1 MTQSGT
7 STGPTPQPFGD
18 RPLRVA
24 LLSYRSKQH
33 VGGQGVYVRHLSREL
48 AALGHQV
55 TVFSG
60 QPYPVLDEGV
70 TLEKIPSLDL
80 YNDADPFATPPLSR
94 WRDWIDVLEVATMW
108 TAGFPEP
115 LTFSLRAK
123 RELRRRLEEFD
134 VVHDNQTLGWG
145 LLGIKSAGLPLVTTI
160 HHPIS
165 VDRRIELQE
174 ARGLQKLSKRRWYGF
189 VRMQAKVAR
198 RLDPILVPSQ
208 SSADDIAR
216 EFGVDPTTMEVTP
229 LGVDTRYF
237 HPRPE
242 VERVPGRIVC
252 TASADSPLKG
262 VAVLLRAAAKLAT
275 ERDVSLTIV
284 SKPRPGG
291 PTEELVDE
299 LGLHDR
305 VEFISGIDDREL
317 GELISSAQ
325 VAVIPSFYE
334 GFSLPAVEAMACGTP
349 LIASHAGALPEVVG
363 TDGDAGRLIPPGDP
377 ELLAAELT
385 SLFDDET
392 ERERMSAA
400 AWRRVQERFTWKAV
414 AELTAQRYAS
424 TIATVKGTGT
434 GSDDGVHRPAP
445 ERARANGA

>member
-1 MTQSGT
+1 M
-7 STGPTPQPFGD
+7 
-18 RPLRVA
+18 
-24 LLSYRSKQH
+24 
-33 VGGQGVYVRHLSREL
+33 GGQGVYVRHLSREL

-80 YNDADPFATPPLSR
+80 YNDAAPFVAPPVR
-94 WRDWIDVLEVATMW
+94 EWRDWIDVLEVATMW

-115 LTFSLRAK
+115 LTYSLRAN
-123 RELRRRLEEFD
+123 RELRRRLGEFD

-145 LLGIKSAGLPLVTTI
+145 LLGIKSAGIPLVTTI

-165 VDRRIELQE
+165 VDRRIELDE
-174 ARGLQKLSKRRWYGF
+174 AKGLQKLSKRRWYGF
-189 VRMQAKVAR
+189 VKMQAKVAR
-198 RLDPILVPSQ
+198 RLDPILVPSR

-216 EFGVDPTTMEVTP
+216 EFGVAPEAMEVTP
-229 LGVDTRYF
+229 LGVDTRHF
-237 HPRPE
+237 HPRPD

-262 VAVLLRAAAKLAT
+262 VGVLLRAAARLAA

-284 SKPRPGG
+284 SRPRPGG
-291 PTEELVDE
+291 PTDLLVDE
-299 LGLHDR
+299 LGLRDR
-305 VEFISGIDDREL
+305 VEFVSGIDDEEL
-317 GELISSAQ
+317 GRLISGAQ
-325 VAVIPSFYE
+325 IAVVPSFYE

-377 ELLAAELT
+377 ERLADELAA
-385 SLFDDET
+385 LFDDDA

-414 AELTAQRYAS
+414 AELTARRYAT
-424 TIATVKGTGT
+424 TIDAVKGTEAHAE
-434 GSDDGVHRPAP
+434 DDRTPAP

>member
-1 MTQSGT
+1 MTQTGK
-7 STGPTPQPFGD
+7 STGPNPE

-48 AALGHQV
+48 AALGHEV

-80 YNDADPFATPPLSR
+80 YNDANPFVAPPVR
-94 WRDWIDVLEVATMW
+94 EWRDWIDVLEVATMW

-115 LTFSLRAK
+115 LTFSLRAD
-123 RELRRRLEEFD
+123 RELRRRLGEFD

-145 LLGIKSAGLPLVTTI
+145 LLRIKAAGIPLVTTI

-165 VDRRIELQE
+165 VDRRIEIDE
-174 ARGLQKLSKRRWYGF
+174 AQGWQKLSKRRWYGF
-189 VRMQAKVAR
+189 VKMQARVAR
-198 RLDPILVPSQ
+198 KLDPILVPSR
-208 SSADDIAR
+208 SSADDISR
-216 EFGVDPTTMEVTP
+216 EFGVDPSAMEVTP

-242 VERVPGRIVC
+242 TPRVPGRIVC

-262 VAVLLRAAAKLAT
+262 VSTLLRAAAKLAT
-275 ERDVSLTIV
+275 ERDVTLTIV

-291 PTEELVDE
+291 PTDQLVDE
-299 LGLHDR
+299 LSLRDR
-305 VEFISGIDDREL
+305 VEFVSGIDDTALAEIIA
-317 GELISSAQ
+317 GAQ
-325 VAVIPSFYE
+325 VAVVPSFYE

-349 LIASHAGALPEVVG
+349 LVASRAGALPEVVG
-363 TDGDAGRLIPPGDP
+363 TDGDAGRLVPPGDP
-377 ELLAAELT
+377 EVLAAEIAAL
-385 SLFDDET
+385 LDDAD
-392 ERERMSAA
+392 ERERMGAA
-400 AWRRVQERFTWKAV
+400 AWRRVQERFTWRAV
-414 AELTAQRYAS
+414 AELTARRYAS
-424 TIATVKGTGT
+424 TIDAVRGSGPADGGPRTAPVRTG
-434 GSDDGVHRPAP
+434 DA
-445 ERARANGA
+445 

>member
-1 MTQSGT
+1 MN
-7 STGPTPQPFGD
+7 TGPHPE

-48 AALGHQV
+48 AALGHEV
-55 TVFSG
+55 TVLSG

-80 YNDADPFATPPLSR
+80 YNDANPFVAPPLR
-94 WRDWIDVLEVATMW
+94 EWRDWIDVLEVATMW

-115 LTFSLRAK
+115 LTFSLRAN
-123 RELRRRLEEFD
+123 RELRRRLGEFD

-145 LLGIKSAGLPLVTTI
+145 LLGITSAGIPLVTTI

-165 VDRRIELQE
+165 VDRRIELDE
-174 ARGLQKLSKRRWYGF
+174 ARGWQRLSKRRWYGF
-189 VRMQAKVAR
+189 VKMQARVAR
-198 RLDPILVPSQ
+198 RLDPILVPSR

-216 EFGVDPTTMEVTP
+216 EFGVDPAAMEVTP

-242 VERVPGRIVC
+242 IERIPGRIVC

-262 VAVLLRAAAKLAT
+262 VATLLRAAAKLAT
-275 ERDVSLTIV
+275 ERDVTLTIV

-291 PTEELVDE
+291 PTDLLVDE
-299 LGLHDR
+299 LGLRDR
-305 VEFISGIDDREL
+305 VEFVSGIDDTALAEL
-317 GELISSAQ
+317 VAAAQ
-325 VAVIPSFYE
+325 IAVVPSFYE

-385 SLFDDET
+385 ALLDDDT
-392 ERERMSAA
+392 ERERMGAA
-400 AWRRVQERFTWKAV
+400 AWHRVQERFTWRAV
-414 AELTAQRYAS
+414 AELTARRYAS
-424 TIATVKGTGT
+424 TIASVTGGHPT
-434 GSDDGVHRPAP
+434 DGDSRPAP
-445 ERARANGA
+445 VRANGA